1 MVNHVNKRDQRLYLK
16 EDDPS
21 VSVPRELTE
30 FENAIITLVD
40 KTAEY
45 IKNWRVSL
53 VANKLAERTGA
64 PKTEILSFEE
74 MKKLSITPMA
84 IFYRM
89 MDSYLCRCVIKW
101 VNVIQDKETL
111 KELLQIVY
119 AKIATMLIRLTQHDR
134 NRPEQDEEVDYSV
147 LGLQLEIIK
156 RMGGVGALGD
166 YLDLYK
172 KAGLRQEIEV
182 VNDSL
187 WRIDYEIQD
196 VIYTEPQNFDFNFDK
211 TDGWK
216 KLLELSKT
224 ALNKKHIR

>member
-1 MVNHVNKRDQRLYLK
+1 M
-16 EDDPS
+16 
-21 VSVPRELTE
+21 
-30 FENAIITLVD
+30 
-40 KTAEY
+40 
-45 IKNWRVSL
+45 
-53 VANKLAERTGA
+53 
-64 PKTEILSFEE
+64 
-74 MKKLSITPMA
+74 
-84 IFYRM
+84 
-89 MDSYLCRCVIKW
+89 
-101 VNVIQDKETL
+101 ETL

-196 VIYTEPQNFDFNFDK
+196 VIYTEPQNFDCNFDK